1 MKKILLAGMA
11 GAAFM
16 AIAPANAAD
25 LSLRPLYRPPV
36 PVFTWTGCYVGGN
49 IGWGWGRDTV
59 SIPNLAETTGVPELA
74 GISLS
79 SVTGNTNGVLGGGQ
93 VGCNYQFASNW
104 VIGIE
109 GDGEAARIKG
119 DVTQSV
125 SFTDPRTGGPNTVTG
140 TAHAQTDW
148 IASVTGRVGW
158 TWDRVMLFAKGGAA
172 WAGDKY
178 SADLPAFNEHIAT
191 SVTRPGWTVGGGV
204 EWAFWDNWSAKV
216 EYDYYDFSTR
226 NLTLPGTIFGVPEVV
241 PGINVKETI
250 LGASQKLDRF
260 SRESPA

>member
-1 MKKILLAGMA
+1 MKKILLASIA
-11 GAAFM
+11 GAAALM
-16 AIAPANAAD
+16 TIARANAAD
-25 LSLRPLYRPPV
+25 LGLRPMYAAPRA
-36 PVFTWTGCYVGGN
+36 FTWSGCYIGGN
-49 IGWGWGRDTV
+49 IGGGWGRETV
-59 SIPNLAETTGVPELA
+59 SIPNLGQTTGVPELA
-74 GISLS
+74 GVSLP
-79 SVTGNTNGVLGGGQ
+79 SVTGDTKGVVGGGQ
-93 VGCNYQFASNW
+93 VGCNYQVAPNW

-109 GDGEAARIKG
+109 GDGEAAGIKG

-140 TAHAQTDW
+140 TAHAKTEW

-158 TWDRVMLFAKGGAA
+158 AWDRVMLYAKGGTA

-204 EWAFWDNWSAKV
+204 EWAFWENWSAKV

-226 NLTLPGTIFGVPEVV
+226 NLALPGTIFGVPEIV

-250 LGASQKLDRF
+250 STVKFGINYRF
-260 SRESPA
+260 GPY